1 MPHPKRSEADV
12 LGRPLPSRGLLGIYG
27 RVSRV
32 PPHASGGSNPLGGED
47 IEQLEELGDDAI
59 IAQQRGA
66 HAPAPRAQVTE
77 DARSVV
83 ISDHPAQGFGAPRA
97 AQASA
102 GAPARK
108 RSERTEKTVVI
119 RDRRQ
124 IEELQREMAKRK
136 PRIATPP
143 PKKGL
148 LLWVIVGIAAFLTGG
163 LVALFATRD
172 ESSDVAPIPPVA
184 SQALPLAPPAPSAAE
199 PPSVSIDEL
208 PIEGSKKH

>member
-1 MPHPKRSEADV
+1 VADGLGPPLRSQ
-12 LGRPLPSRGLLGIYG
+12 GLLGIYG

-32 PPHASGGSNPLGGED
+32 PPHASGGSYPPGGED

-77 DARSVV
+77 EARSVV
-83 ISDHPAQGFGAPRA
+83 ISDDPRQTSPAPSA
-97 AQASA
+97 AA
-102 GAPARK
+102 GVPARK

-124 IEELQREMAKRK
+124 IEELRREMAKRK
-136 PRIATPP
+136 AQLEAPP
-143 PKKGL
+143 PSKGL
-148 LLWVIVGIAAFLTGG
+148 LLWVIVGVAAFVTGG

-172 ESSDVAPIPPVA
+172 ESTDVAPIPPIS
-184 SQALPLAPPAPSAAE
+184 SQALPVVPTAPSAEE

>member
-1 MPHPKRSEADV
+1 
-12 LGRPLPSRGLLGIYG
+12 
-27 RVSRV
+27 VSRV
-32 PPHASGGSNPLGGED
+32 PPHASGGSSPPGGED

-77 DARSVV
+77 EARSIV
-83 ISDHPAQGFGAPRA
+83 ISDLPPHGSPAPPRA
-97 AQASA
+97 AAA
-102 GAPARK
+102 DAPAKK

-124 IEELQREMAKRK
+124 IDELRREMAKRK
-136 PRIATPP
+136 AQLAPP
-143 PKKGL
+143 PPPTKGL
-148 LLWVIVGIAAFLTGG
+148 LLWVIVGVAAFVTGG

-172 ESSDVAPIPPVA
+172 ESTVVAPIPPVA
-184 SQALPLAPPAPSAAE
+184 SQALPVAPAAPSAAE

>member
-1 MPHPKRSEADV
+1 M
-12 LGRPLPSRGLLGIYG
+12 
-27 RVSRV
+27 SRV
-32 PPHASGGSNPLGGED
+32 PPHASGGSNPPGGED

-59 IAQQRGA
+59 IAQQQGA

-77 DARSVV
+77 EARSVV
-83 ISDHPAQGFGAPRA
+83 IADHPPQGGGIGAVA
-97 AQASA
+97 AV
-102 GAPARK
+102 PAEATAKR

-124 IEELQREMAKRK
+124 IEELRREMAKRK
-136 PRIATPP
+136 ALYAAPP
-143 PKKGL
+143 PGKGL
-148 LLWVIVGIAAFLTGG
+148 LLWVIVGLAAFLTGG

-172 ESSDVAPIPPVA
+172 DAAGTAPVSPVA
-184 SQALPLAPPAPSAAE
+184 SQALPMAPAAPSSAE